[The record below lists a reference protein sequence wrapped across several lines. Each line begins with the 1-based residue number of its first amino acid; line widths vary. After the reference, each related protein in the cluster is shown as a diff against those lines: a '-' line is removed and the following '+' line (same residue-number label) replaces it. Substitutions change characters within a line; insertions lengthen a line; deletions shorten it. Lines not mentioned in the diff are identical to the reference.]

1 MSPLNV
7 AEPEVQRRAHIA
19 VGVLVALFAILSVA
33 FFRVQVLQSNTYGL
47 QSDSNRLRPFPVDAS
62 RGAVFDR
69 NNRVIASSVPGY
81 SVHVFPSTTPGG
93 MAATVEELRPYLQL
107 DDARAAQ
114 LLERARREP
123 YQPLLVEGD
132 ADFEVVSILEEHRAE
147 LPSVVI
153 QMRPKRYYHGAQAVS
168 HLVGYVGEITAAE
181 LEEDRY
187 ARYTQGMTVGKE
199 GVERQYEALL
209 QGKRGVRYTEVDA
222 LGRVVNSPLG
232 RVEQAPEPGVDIQL
246 NLDLDLM
253 EWIHHIFPDSMR
265 GAVVALDVRDGAVL
279 ALYSAPTF
287 DPNSF
292 VGGIDPD
299 DWTSLNNDPSQPLF
313 NRAIVGRYA
322 PGSTWKAAVGAIGL
336 QLGLVDPH
344 EYMPRACTGTFR
356 YGNRTFRC
364 WNGSGHGALDLIGA
378 VQHSCNVYFY
388 QLGLRIGLERL
399 VQSATD
405 MGFARQCGIDMPRE
419 SPGVFPR
426 DLEFWESRFGY
437 RPNESEVLS
446 IAIGQGPNDQTP
458 LGMAQFYLALAR
470 GGRAPAP
477 RIFRSD
483 DPGEAWDIGI
493 SPEHGE
499 VLLEGLR
506 RVVGEVGGT
515 AYYSSLEHWDLAG
528 KSGTVQNAQDATR
541 NHAWF
546 AGIAGPWE
554 KPPEIVVV
562 AMVEFGESGSGV
574 AAPLV
579 AKSADYFLRKRYGI
593 PTDTIQTLREHI
605 QTGTPAPWAWARA
618 RERERERE
626 RR

>member
-1 MSPLNV
+1 MSPLNI
-7 AEPEVQRRAHIA
+7 AEPGVQRRAHIA
-19 VGVLVALFAILSVA
+19 VGVLVALFAILCVA

-153 QMRPKRYYHGAQAVS
+153 QMRPKRYYHGARAVS

-399 VQSATD
+399 VQTATD

-426 DLEFWESRFGY
+426 DLGFWESRFGY
-437 RPNESEVLS
+437 VPNESEVLS

-579 AKSADYFLRKRYGI
+579 AKSVDYFLRKRYGI

-605 QTGTPAPWAWARA
+605 QTGTSWAWAWARERA
-618 RERERERE
+618 RERR
-626 RR
+626 